1 MSLQRKVVFN
11 TFIQFI
17 NRFAIAGSAF
27 LVALLI
33 GRFFG
38 ARGFGEYSKAT
49 TFIAFFYLFAD
60 FGMNA
65 VVLRQITNH
74 PEKEKE
80 IVGNLFGLRLGAGL
94 LLTIIAVVITL
105 FLPYDAVRNEG
116 FTPVA
121 KGAIIV
127 LSILVLYQAF
137 LNTTNV
143 IFQKHLKYDQSTWAN
158 IIGSVVTLTFAALF
172 VYLKASLPVILLSYA
187 IGSFFAGITLFIF
200 VRKLYPHFTPLFSLK
215 QFKKLIISS
224 LPLGLTLIFNL
235 VYFRADVFILTLF
248 RTTTEVG
255 AYGLAYKFFEFPL
268 TFPTF
273 FANSLYPILLARSQN
288 REEFKKTTIKAG
300 LFLLAMSVVIMIGF
314 YIAAPFLVFI
324 RQDFYPSI
332 YILRLLSLSMP
343 VFFISSLFMWILI
356 TFGKNKALLLI
367 YFIGMVV
374 NLVLNLIFI
383 PQYGITAAAFITFL
397 SEFLIMIA
405 SGWVA
410 LKLVM
415 VR

>member
-1 MSLQRKVVFN
+1 MSLQKKIVFN

-27 LVALLI
+27 LIALLI

-49 TFIAFFYLFAD
+49 TFIAIFYLFAD
-60 FGMNA
+60 FGLNA
-65 VVLRQITNH
+65 VVLRQMTNQ
-74 PEKEKE
+74 PEKEKQ
-80 IVGNLFGLRLGAGL
+80 IVGNLFGLRLVAGL
-94 LLTIIAVVITL
+94 LLTILAIIITL
-105 FLPYDAVRNEG
+105 FLPYNVLRNEG

-127 LSILVLYQAF
+127 LSTLVLYQAF

-143 IFQKHLKYDQSTWAN
+143 IFQKHLKYDQSTLAN
-158 IIGSVVTLTFAALF
+158 IIGSVITLITAAVLVF
-172 VYLKASLPVILLSYA
+172 LKAPLPIILFSYA
-187 IGSFFAGITLFIF
+187 IGSFCASITLFIF
-200 VRKLYPHFTPLFSLK
+200 VKKLFPHFTPLFSLE
-215 QFKKLIISS
+215 QSKKLIKAS

-255 AYGLAYKFFEFPL
+255 TYGLAYKFFEFPL
-268 TFPTF
+268 SFPTF

-288 REEFKKTTIKAG
+288 REEFKKTIIKAG
-300 LFLLAMSVVIMIGF
+300 FFLLAMSVIIMLGF
-314 YIAAPFLVFI
+314 YIAAPLLVYI
-324 RQDFYPSI
+324 RQDFFPSI
-332 YILRLLSLSMP
+332 SVLRLLSLSMP
-343 VFFISSLFMWILI
+343 IFFISSLFMWILI
-356 TFGKNKALLLI
+356 TFGKNRELLI
-367 YFIGMVV
+367 IYFVGMIV
-374 NLVLNLIFI
+374 NLVLNLFFI
-383 PQYGITAAAFITFL
+383 PQYGINAAALITFL

-405 SGWVA
+405 SGWVC